1 MKKITL
7 KTTIQ
12 CSNCLSKVASKLQ
25 QQEGI
30 HAWHVDLKDPNRTL
44 RVETDTLTAE
54 AIQRVVLQAGF
65 LAQEDASK

>member
-12 CSNCLSKVASKLQ
+12 CSNCLSKVASKLE

-44 RVETDTLTAE
+44 TVETDTLTAE